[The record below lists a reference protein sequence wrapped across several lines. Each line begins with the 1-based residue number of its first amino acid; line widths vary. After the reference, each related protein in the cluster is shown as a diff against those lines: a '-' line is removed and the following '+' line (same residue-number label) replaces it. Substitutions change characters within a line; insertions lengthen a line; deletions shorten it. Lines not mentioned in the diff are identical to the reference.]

1 MDFLKMAQN
10 ADFLLFILGIFWM
23 DISGYIQKMMSNC
36 NSRVFSFVSAIFIF
50 VIIKHFFS

>member
-23 DISGYIQKMMSNC
+23 DISEYIQKTISTLITGFL
-36 NSRVFSFVSAIFIF
+36 VL
-50 VIIKHFFS
+50 